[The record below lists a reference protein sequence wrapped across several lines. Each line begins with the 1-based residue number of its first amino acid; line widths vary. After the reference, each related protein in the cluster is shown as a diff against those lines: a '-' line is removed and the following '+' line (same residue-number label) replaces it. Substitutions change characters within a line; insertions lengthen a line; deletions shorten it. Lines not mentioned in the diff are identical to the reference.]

1 MNNLQ
6 PVDSPTIRLH
16 KRQFVWQIL
25 LPILL
30 VILLGLAVGGLTIT
44 ASLANASNASL
55 WADVSIIWLLIPA
68 LVFAL
73 VAIAILGFAI
83 YGLAKVLQVAPTYTG
98 KAQGI
103 FALISALIRKVAD
116 GLTKPFVWFHQAG
129 TVLKS
134 IFKS

>member
-1 MNNLQ
+1 MNNPN

-30 VILLGLAVGGLTIT
+30 VLLLGLTVGVLTIT
-44 ASLANASNASL
+44 ASLANASHASL

-68 LVFAL
+68 LL
-73 VAIAILGFAI
+73 VALAAIAMLGFAI
-83 YGLAKVLQVAPTYTG
+83 FGLAKLLQVAPTYTG

-103 FALISALIRKVAD
+103 FVLVNALIRKVAD
-116 GLTKPFVWFHQAG
+116 GTTKPFVWFQQAG
-129 TVLKS
+129 AALKS